1 MFDSISLEIV
11 WINKLHYFHEGIYFP
26 NNGCHGTKNKAIFQ
40 LALERLLRGKKLHR
54 KLESYRFKLP
64 LQKLC

>member
-26 NNGCHGTKNKAIFQ
+26 NNGFHGTKNKAIFQ
-40 LALERLLRGKKLHR
+40 LALKRLLRGKKTSS
-54 KLESYRFKLP
+54 KT
-64 LQKLC
+64 